1 VLGGLEFRAVGWLID
16 EPDAVWDG
24 QIFRPMPTGIVELEH
39 DDAVASGAGL
49 ARKGF
54 EQLYKERFVDA
65 IRQIPDGLSARR
77 RDEGGDVEPFIAVMT
92 ECNRPLADRRPD
104 PATDRLQ
111 ADPVLIRGPDLDR
124 LIGMLGGFFG
134 RRVDELFLKA
144 AAASGVADFGFLGRG
159 DWIDQPIALSASQP
173 R

>member
-1 VLGGLEFRAVGWLID
+1 MLGGLEFRAVGWLID

-24 QIFRPMPTGIVELEH
+24 QIFWAVPASIVELEH
-39 DDAVASGAGL
+39 DDAIASGAGL
-49 ARKGF
+49 TREGF
-54 EQLYKERFVDA
+54 EQLCKESFVDP

-77 RDEGGDVEPFIAVMT
+77 RDEGGDVEPFISVMT
-92 ECNRPLADRRPD
+92 ECNRPRADRCPN
-104 PATDRLQ
+104 PAMDRLQ
-111 ADPVLIRGPDLDR
+111 AEPMLIRGPDLDR

-134 RRVDELFLKA
+134 RRVGELFLKA
-144 AAASGVADFGFLGRG
+144 ASSSGVADFGFLRRG